1 MIELRLPTSICLWMV
16 FSSCV
21 FHNEDGIEVAHGESD
36 REKID
41 NNVTLSPKIKEN
53 SLILLKIHSQFPK
66 PVDSYPIVESST
78 TAYQKNGLLYRI
90 GFDQPFTG
98 LVKEVSDGG
107 ILMMQCTFLN
117 GMPHGKMNRFAPDGN
132 ILMEALFVQ
141 GVLSGTRTKWWENG
155 QLKEEEYWGD
165 GEYQGRTNWDN
176 SGRLI
181 KREVVPKS

>member
-16 FSSCV
+16 LSSCV
-21 FHNEDGIEVAHGESD
+21 FNNEDGIEIANGESD
-36 REKID
+36 KKKID
-41 NNVTLSPKIKEN
+41 SNDTLSPKIKEN
-53 SLILLKIHSQFPK
+53 SRILLKIHSQFPK
-66 PVDSYPIVESST
+66 PVDSYPIVESSS
-78 TAYQKNGLLYRI
+78 TAYRKDGLLYRI
-90 GFDQPFTG
+90 GVEQPFTG
-98 LVKEVSDGG
+98 QVKEMSRLGSIV
-107 ILMMQCTFLN
+107 MQCTFLN
-117 GMPHGKMNRFAPDGN
+117 GIPHGKMNRFAPDGN